1 MMMRMWLGMGWD
13 GCGVYTVMAKE
24 LYFFFSQSEE
34 EQGEEDEDDDDK
46 NNLSSA
52 SLGRTSSSCIRG

>member
-1 MMMRMWLGMGWD
+1 MDVG

-24 LYFFFSQSEE
+24 LYFFFSQAEE
-34 EQGEEDEDDDDK
+34 EEEDDDK

-52 SLGRTSSSCIRG
+52 SLGRTSSYCTWVNSVV